1 MDETQS
7 SARWVSHARGADES
21 LRLFLEAE
29 GGRLVAAGGITFGR
43 ATDDYIASLEA
54 RIRAGSFRP
63 STLRTYSN
71 IIEADLRPRW
81 GDRPV
86 GTISREDVEAY
97 RAELVKRSLAAS
109 TINQTRAIVRGIFAV
124 AKLDADPSVRRR
136 PIGYL
141 HAREHTEG
149 DVGGHQL
156 LHPGRD
162 AAASRKRR
170 RRAGRGPL
178 PDRSLHGAEGERATG
193 TALAVDRLHG
203 LAGPRRQG
211 LHGRGRRGS
220 PKELSGAVGA
230 AHAAGRPGADAATRA
245 RALHR

>member
-1 MDETQS
+1 M
-7 SARWVSHARGADES
+7 
-21 LRLFLEAE
+21 
-29 GGRLVAAGGITFGR
+29 
-43 ATDDYIASLEA
+43 
-54 RIRAGSFRP
+54 
-63 STLRTYSN
+63 
-71 IIEADLRPRW
+71 
-81 GDRPV
+81 
-86 GTISREDVEAY
+86 
-97 RAELVKRSLAAS
+97 
-109 TINQTRAIVRGIFAV
+109 RGIFAV

-156 LHPGRD
+156 LHAGRD

-220 PKELSGAVGA
+220 PKSYRARSVPLMPQVARVLTQLRAREHFTADDDLVFPNTVGGVLDYDRLYKRYKA
-230 AHAAGRPGADAATRA
+230 AQTRA
-245 RALHR
+245 GLRSLKFHDLRHSFGTMAARVAPLNDVKAWLGHADIATTMVYLHYAPQPEVAAKLGALVGEQLADVTTLREVC